1 MEGRHSKKI
10 LGLKLVCHLSLRTFC
25 VLPVSALMI
34 DDYLVFFPQP
44 TMYGVRLTGDYK
56 LAVGVNLGVNVC

>member
-1 MEGRHSKKI
+1 M
-10 LGLKLVCHLSLRTFC
+10 
-25 VLPVSALMI
+25 